1 MLWELE
7 MQKRKRA
14 WPDSFIQKP
23 IKENEK
29 TLDKETKAVYNIY
42 II

>member
-29 TLDKETKAVYNIY
+29 NP
-42 II
+42 